1 MNFLSDTEDNLFCY
15 LSRIDTFKEGV
26 VGQAIKNENITL
38 SNNLIAINEETRIN
52 PNSIQS
58 SVPIIRAIIPDKI
71 HARLK
76 LTTTIAV
83 HALSRPLF
91 HLRIMSYPVN

>member
-1 MNFLSDTEDNLFCY
+1 LLTKPS
-15 LSRIDTFKEGV
+15 
-26 VGQAIKNENITL
+26 KNENITL

-52 PNSIQS
+52 PNSIHS

-76 LTTTIAV
+76 SWTTTIAV
-83 HALSRPLF
+83 QARRLALCS
-91 HLRIMSYPVN
+91 I